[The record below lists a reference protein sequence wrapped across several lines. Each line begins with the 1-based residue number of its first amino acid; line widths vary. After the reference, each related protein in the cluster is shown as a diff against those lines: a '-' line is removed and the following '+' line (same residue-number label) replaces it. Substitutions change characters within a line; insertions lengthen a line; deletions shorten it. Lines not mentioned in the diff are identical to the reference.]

1 MNTKQHKNCM
11 NTKQHINY
19 MNTKKKHKF
28 HEY

>member
-19 MNTKKKHKF
+19 MNTKKTHIL

>member
-1 MNTKQHKNCM
+1 MNTKQHINCM

-19 MNTKKKHKF
+19 VNTKKTHKL

>member
-1 MNTKQHKNCM
+1 MNTKLHINYM

-19 MNTKKKHKF
+19 MNTKHTHKL